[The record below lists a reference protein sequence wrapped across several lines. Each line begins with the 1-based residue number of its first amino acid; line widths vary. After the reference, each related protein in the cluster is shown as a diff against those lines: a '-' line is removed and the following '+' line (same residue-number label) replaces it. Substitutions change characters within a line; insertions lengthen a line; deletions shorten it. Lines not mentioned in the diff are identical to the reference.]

1 VRDVPD
7 DNYDWHFK
15 RAEALGFPSFSDYMR
30 ELLRLEEK
38 NPRKVKL

>member
-30 ELLRLEEK
+30 ELLVLKRRTHAK
-38 NPRKVKL
+38 